1 MPGKSR
7 AAHGT
12 IVAYLALFV
21 ALSGTGAYAVDKI
34 GSGGIKDNAIKTR
47 HIAGGQVKAADIGSG
62 AVNSGKV
69 ANDSLTSADLNDE
82 ELGIGVGL
90 VTGRTPGPDAE
101 SVRFVAPAG
110 TTTVTLTTF
119 EEAALLSPPVP
130 TEVADFTVSA
140 DVAVGGFLT
149 VTLMVD
155 GLASSLACTIGGPD
169 TSCSDDEDIEVLA
182 AGSRVAVRVQFN
194 GNPPTDIRFGM
205 TVSPLLG

>member
-1 MPGKSR
+1 MSGKSR

-34 GSGGIKDNAIKTR
+34 GSGGIKNNAIKTR
-47 HIAGGQVKAADIGSG
+47 HIAGGEVRSADIGAG
-62 AVNSGKV
+62 AVNGAKV
-69 ANDSLTSADLNDE
+69 ANNSLTSADLNDE

-90 VTGRTPGPDAE
+90 VTGRAPGPDAE
-101 SVRFVAPAG
+101 AIRFVAPAG

-119 EEAALLSPPVP
+119 DEAALLSPPVP

-140 DVAVGGFLT
+140 AVEPGDFLT

-169 TSCSDDEDIEVLA
+169 TSCVDDEDTEVLA
-182 AGSRVAVRVQFN
+182 AGSRIAVRIQLSGV
-194 GNPPTDIRFGM
+194 PATDIRFGM